1 MTGKLVDNIMQFARI
16 LRSAGLPVGP
26 GQVIEV
32 LRAVEQVGLGQ
43 RDDFY
48 WALFATCVTRIEQKP
63 LFDQAFHIFWR
74 NPKLRERLMQML
86 LPKLEAE
93 SDQAPKGEPV
103 STRLAEAL
111 ASGAQPEAQP
121 EREEVTIDASLTW
134 SDREL
139 LQEKDFEQMTTA
151 ELRQTRALIAALRFA
166 FPAVRTRRFRPNPSG
181 RRPDQRATM
190 RATLRGGGDVVALR
204 FKTVRFQPPPL
215 VVLCDI
221 SGSMGRYSRLLLHF
235 VHALSNDRSRVSTFL
250 FGTRLTNITRAL
262 RHRDVDVAV
271 AQAAAQVTD
280 WSGGTRI
287 GQCLHEFNRLWSRR
301 VLGQGAIVLLISDGL
316 DKDAGANLAQ
326 EAERLSMSCRR
337 LIWLNPLLRFE
348 GFAPKSLGIRAILPY
363 VDELRPVH
371 NLTSLIDLGKAL
383 SRPMAPRGARRTARL
398 QEVA

>member
-16 LRSAGLPVGP
+16 LRGAGLPVGP

-32 LRAVEQVGLGQ
+32 LRAVQQVGIGN

-86 LPKLEAE
+86 LPQLQSETE
-93 SDQAPKGEPV
+93 PQKGQPV
-103 STRLAEAL
+103 ATRLAEAL
-111 ASGAQPEAQP
+111 SSGSQPEAAP
-121 EREEVTIDASLTW
+121 EREEITVDASLTW

-139 LQEKDFEQMTTA
+139 LQDKDFDQMTMA

-166 FPAVRTRRFRPNPSG
+166 LPEVRTRRFRADQAG
-181 RRPDQRATM
+181 RRADQRATM
-190 RATLRGGGDVVALR
+190 RATLRSGGDLVPLR
-204 FKTVRFQPPPL
+204 FRTARWQPPPL

-235 VHALSNDRSRVSTFL
+235 VHALTNDRSRVSTFL

-316 DKDAGANLAQ
+316 DKDAGVNLAQ

-383 SRPMAPRGARRTARL
+383 SRPMAPRGARRTAKL
-398 QEVA
+398 QEAA

>member
-1 MTGKLVDNIMQFARI
+1 MSGRLVDNIMQFARI

-32 LRAVEQVGLGQ
+32 LRAVQAVGPTN

-48 WALFATCVTRIEQKP
+48 WALFATCVTRIDQKP

-74 NPKLRERLMQML
+74 NPRLRERLMQML
-86 LPKLEAE
+86 LPNLQTEA
-93 SDQAPKGEPV
+93 DRQAAKPIA
-103 STRLAEAL
+103 TRLAEAMTNP
-111 ASGAQPEAQP
+111 AQAEQAPTK
-121 EREEVTIDASLTW
+121 EEVQVDASLTW
-134 SDREL
+134 SDREM
-139 LQEKDFEQMTTA
+139 LQDKDFDQMTTA
-151 ELRQTRALIAALRFA
+151 ELRQARAMIAALRFA
-166 FPAVRTRRFRPNPSG
+166 FPDTPTRRFRPDQSG
-181 RRPDQRATM
+181 HRPDGRATM
-190 RATLRGGGDVVALR
+190 RATLRSGGDVVPLR
-204 FKTVRFQPPPL
+204 FKAMRYKPPPL

-235 VHALSNDRSRVSTFL
+235 VHALTNDRSRVATFL

-271 AQAAAQVTD
+271 AQAAGQVTD

-316 DKDAGANLAQ
+316 DKDAGANLAK

-371 NLTSLIDLGKAL
+371 NLNSLVDLGKAL
-383 SRPMAPRGARRTARL
+383 SQPLQQRGARRTMTPL
-398 QEVA
+398 LEVA

>member
-93 SDQAPKGEPV
+93 SDQTPKGEPV
-103 STRLAEAL
+103 ATRLAEAL

-139 LQEKDFEQMTTA
+139 LQEKDFEQMTVA

-190 RATLRGGGDVVALR
+190 RATLRSGGDVVALR
-204 FKTVRFQPPPL
+204 FKSVRFQPPPL

-348 GFAPKSLGIRAILPY
+348 GFAPKSLGIRAILPF

-383 SRPMAPRGARRTARL
+383 NRPMAPRGARRAARL

>member
-16 LRSAGLPVGP
+16 RRGAGLPVGP

-32 LRAVEQVGLGQ
+32 LRAAQVVGIGH
-43 RDDFY
+43 RRDFY

-86 LPKLEAE
+86 LPQLQSEAE
-93 SDQAPKGEPV
+93 PQKGEPV
-103 STRLAEAL
+103 ATRLAEAL
-111 ASGAQPEAQP
+111 SSGAQPEAAP
-121 EREEVTIDASLTW
+121 EREEITIDASLTW

-139 LQEKDFEQMTTA
+139 LQDKDFDQMTMA

-166 FPAVRTRRFRPNPSG
+166 FPQVRTRRFRPDQAG
-181 RRPDQRATM
+181 HRADQRATM
-190 RATLRGGGDVVALR
+190 RATLRSGGDLVPLR
-204 FKTVRFQPPPL
+204 FRTTRWQPPPL

-235 VHALSNDRSRVSTFL
+235 VHALTNDRSRVSTFL

-316 DKDAGANLAQ
+316 DKDAGAHLAQ

-383 SRPMAPRGARRTARL
+383 SRPMAPRGARRTAKL
-398 QEVA
+398 QEAA

>member
-1 MTGKLVDNIMQFARI
+1 MSGKLVDNIMQFARI
-16 LRSAGLPVGP
+16 LRGAGLPVGP

-32 LRAVEQVGLGQ
+32 LRAVTEIGPGN

-48 WALFATCVTRIEQKP
+48 WALFATCVTRIDQKP

-74 NPKLRERLMQML
+74 NPRLRERLMQML
-86 LPKLEAE
+86 LPQLQSEADRPPPAQ
-93 SDQAPKGEPV
+93 SVA
-103 STRLAEAL
+103 TRLAEAL
-111 ASGAQPEAQP
+111 TSPDRAETAPT
-121 EREEVTIDASLTW
+121 REEVQLDMSLTW

-139 LQEKDFEQMTTA
+139 LQGKDFEQMTTA
-151 ELRQTRALIAALRFA
+151 ELRQARAMIAALRFA
-166 FPAVRTRRFRPNPSG
+166 FPEVRTRRFRPDQSG
-181 RRPDQRATM
+181 HRPDQRATM
-190 RATLRGGGDVVALR
+190 RATLRSGDVVALR
-204 FKTVRFQPPPL
+204 FRSARYRPPPL

-235 VHALSNDRSRVSTFL
+235 VHALTNDRSRVSTFL

-271 AQAAAQVTD
+271 AQAAAQVSD

-301 VLGQGAIVLLISDGL
+301 VLGQGAVVLLISDGL
-316 DKDAGANLAQ
+316 DKDAGANLAS

-371 NLTSLIDLGKAL
+371 NLNSLVDLGKAL
-383 SRPMAPRGARRTARL
+383 SRPPAQRGARRTTRL
-398 QEVA
+398 LEVA

>member
-1 MTGKLVDNIMQFARI
+1 MTGKLVDNVMQFARI
-16 LRSAGLPVGP
+16 LRGAGLPVGP

-32 LRAVEQVGLGQ
+32 LRAIEQVGIGQ
-43 RDDFY
+43 REDFY

-86 LPKLEAE
+86 LPQISSEAQE
-93 SDQAPKGEPV
+93 QTGQPV

-111 ASGAQPEAQP
+111 SSGTQAEEAP
-121 EREEVTIDASLTW
+121 TREEVQIDASLTW

-139 LQEKDFEQMTTA
+139 LQDKDFDQMTTA
-151 ELRQTRALIAALRFA
+151 ELRQARAMIAALRFA
-166 FPAVRTRRFRPNPSG
+166 FPEVRTRRFRPAQAG
-181 RRPDQRATM
+181 RKPDQRATM
-190 RATLRGGGDVVALR
+190 RATLRSGGDLVPLR
-204 FKTVRFQPPPL
+204 FRTTRYQPPPL

-235 VHALSNDRSRVSTFL
+235 VHALTNDRNRVSTFL

-271 AQAAAQVTD
+271 ASAAAQVTD

-301 VLGQGAIVLLISDGL
+301 VLGQGAIMLLISDGL

-326 EAERLSMSCRR
+326 EAERLAMSCRR

-348 GFAPKSLGIRAILPY
+348 GFAPKSLGIRAILPF

-371 NLTSLIDLGKAL
+371 NLSSLVDLGKAL
-383 SRPMAPRGARRTARL
+383 SRENAPRGARRTARL
-398 QEVA
+398 LEVA

>member
-1 MTGKLVDNIMQFARI
+1 VTGKLVDNVMQFARI
-16 LRSAGLPVGP
+16 LRGAGLPVGP

-32 LRAVEQVGLGQ
+32 LRALAEVGVGQ

-74 NPKLRERLMQML
+74 NPKLRERLMAML

-93 SDQAPKGEPV
+93 SDQAQKGEPV
-103 STRLAEAL
+103 ATRLAEAL
-111 ASGAQPEAQP
+111 ASHSTPEAAP

-139 LQEKDFEQMTTA
+139 LQEKDFDQMTNA
-151 ELRQTRALIAALRFA
+151 ELRQARAMIAALRIA
-166 FPAVRTRRFRPNPSG
+166 FPEVRTRRFRPDQTG

-190 RATLRGGGDVVALR
+190 RATLRSGGDTVPLR
-204 FKTVRFQPPPL
+204 FRSVRYEPPPL

-316 DKDAGANLAQ
+316 DKDAGANLAR

-348 GFAPKSLGIRAILPY
+348 GFAPKSLGIRALLPY

-371 NLTSLIDLGKAL
+371 NLTSLVDLGKAL
-383 SRPMAPRGARRTARL
+383 ARPMAPRGARRTGRL

>member
-1 MTGKLVDNIMQFARI
+1 MNGKLVDNIMQFARI
-16 LRSAGLPVGP
+16 LRAAGMPVGP
-26 GQVIEV
+26 GQVIEA
-32 LRAVEQVGLGQ
+32 LRAVIEVGPGN

-48 WALFATCVTRIEQKP
+48 WALFATSVTRIDQKP
-63 LFDQAFHIFWR
+63 LFDQAFHIYWR
-74 NPKLRERLMQML
+74 NPRLRERLMQML
-86 LPKLEAE
+86 LPQLQSETDRQPGK
-93 SDQAPKGEPV
+93 PV
-103 STRLAEAL
+103 ATRLAEAM
-111 ASGAQPEAQP
+111 ANPAGREPEPAK
-121 EREEVTIDASLTW
+121 EEIQLDASLTW

-139 LQEKDFEQMTTA
+139 LQDKDFDQMTTA
-151 ELRQTRALIAALRFA
+151 ELRQARAMIAQLRFA
-166 FPAVRTRRFRPNPSG
+166 FPEMRTRRFQPDQAG

-190 RATLRGGGDVVALR
+190 RATLRSGGDLVPLR
-204 FKTVRFQPPPL
+204 FRTARHRPPPL

-235 VHALSNDRSRVSTFL
+235 VHALTNDRRRVSTFL

-271 AQAAAQVTD
+271 AQSAAQVTD

-287 GQCLHEFNRLWSRR
+287 GRCLHEFNQLWARR

-316 DKDAGANLAQ
+316 DKDAGANLAR

-348 GFAPKSLGIRAILPY
+348 GFAPKSLGIRALLPY

-371 NLTSLIDLGKAL
+371 NLTSLVDLGKAL
-383 SRPMAPRGARRTARL
+383 ARPMAPRGARRTGRL

>member
-1 MTGKLVDNIMQFARI
+1 MTGRLVDNIMQFARI
-16 LRSAGLPVGP
+16 LRGAGLPVGP

-32 LRAVEQVGLGQ
+32 LRAAQVVGIGN

-86 LPKLEAE
+86 LPQLQSEA
-93 SDQAPKGEPV
+93 APEQGEPV
-103 STRLAEAL
+103 ATRLAEAL
-111 ASGAQPEAQP
+111 SSGAQPEAAP
-121 EREEVTIDASLTW
+121 EREEITIDASLTW

-139 LQEKDFEQMTTA
+139 LQDKDFDQMTLA

-166 FPAVRTRRFRPNPSG
+166 FPEMRTRRFRPDPAG
-181 RRPDQRATM
+181 RRADQRATM
-190 RATLRGGGDVVALR
+190 RATLRSGGDLVPLR
-204 FKTVRFQPPPL
+204 FRSPRWQPPPL

-262 RHRDVDVAV
+262 RHRDVDQAV

-383 SRPMAPRGARRTARL
+383 SRPMAPRGARRTAKL
-398 QEVA
+398 QEAA